1 VFRPE
6 QPNLPGSGMLG
17 TTGNTLSQQ
26 EPTMTRRTVL
36 NAIALA
42 AAALAF
48 GTPAEAGGGVR
59 LTFGGPLPS
68 FVATPT
74 PGYGGG
80 SGYSA
85 PRKSAPKLHA
95 AKRRQ
100 PAPVIV
106 AERHKPKAPRHVVPV
121 RHTPTSNAPKTIP
134 AIPVTANEGE
144 NPGFIGR
151 ALAIDNLPRA
161 ETVHALLPSETI
173 VAKDAPELAERAT
186 ASVATASI
194 IKTEAPTQQ
203 AATDTPATCRKF
215 IPAVGVTVTVACD

>member
-1 VFRPE
+1 
-6 QPNLPGSGMLG
+6 
-17 TTGNTLSQQ
+17 
-26 EPTMTRRTVL
+26 MTRRTVL
-36 NAIALA
+36 NALALA

-80 SGYSA
+80 KVHAA
-85 PRKSAPKLHA
+85 PRKAAPKVHA

-100 PAPVIV
+100 APPTVV
-106 AERHKPKAPRHVVPV
+106 TERHRPKVQRHVVPV
-121 RHTPTSNAPKTIP
+121 RHTPTSNAPKSIP
-134 AIPVTANEGE
+134 TTPVTANDGE

-173 VAKDAPELAERAT
+173 VAQDAPEVAALEPAPVKETTAKPKLAAT
-186 ASVATASI
+186 AA
-194 IKTEAPTQQ
+194 
-203 AATDTPATCRKF
+203 PATCRKF